1 MTFYSYFFS
10 STFLMLDL
18 GLILDL
24 SLLLYGISFF
34 FSFLFSLCLLLLPES
49 FYSWIYIL
57 ISLD

>member
-18 GLILDL
+18 ALTLGL
-24 SLLLYGISFF
+24 SLLLYGISF